1 MTVIN
6 NTGLSSVKIFLDS
19 RTADVSL
26 NNARKIWSLNAPIIL
41 NNSSNK
47 MLCSVESASIP
58 LSYYT
63 VNNTNNSYSFD
74 GVSGQLPNGN
84 YNANNVVSELNKAAP
99 FAISF
104 NSFTSKFELTGTP
117 LQTYTIDSIE
127 TSIYPLLGLL
137 PDTTFIGSHIAP
149 NVCNLV
155 YTSGIYISLNNVEN
169 NNIDT
174 GNEHQSSTSL
184 LRIPIN
190 QPTNTYLQYFNNVGF
205 KNVLS
210 TSVLSQIDISLLDDN
225 REVLELSSN
234 VNFSITLRID
244 FERTITELTETTKI
258 NKMKQ
263 GII

>member
-6 NTGLSSVKIFLDS
+6 NTGYSSIKIFCES
-19 RTADVSL
+19 KTANVSL

-58 LSYYT
+58 LSFYT
-63 VNNTNNSYSFD
+63 INDTNNSYSFD
-74 GVSGQLPNGN
+74 GVSGSLPNGN
-84 YNANNVVSELNKAAP
+84 YNANNIVTELNKVAP
-99 FAISF
+99 FTVSF
-104 NSFTSKFELTGTP
+104 NSFTSKFQLTGIP
-117 LQTYTIDSIE
+117 LQTYTIDEVS
-127 TSIYPLLGLL
+127 TSIYPLLGLV
-137 PDTTFIGSHIAP
+137 PDTTFIGSHTAP
-149 NVCNLV
+149 NVCNLI
-155 YTSGIYISLNNVEN
+155 YTSGIYVSLGNIEN

-225 REVLELSSN
+225 RQVLELTSN
-234 VNFSITLRID
+234 VNWSIVLRID
-244 FERTITELTETTKI
+244 FERTISESTERTKI

>member
-6 NTGLSSVKIFLDS
+6 NTGYSSIKIFCES
-19 RTADVSL
+19 KTANVSL

-84 YNANNVVSELNKAAP
+84 YNANNIVSELNKVAP
-99 FAISF
+99 FTTSF
-104 NSFTSKFELTGTP
+104 NSFTSKFELSGTQ
-117 LQTYTIDSIE
+117 LQTYTIDAVS
-127 TSIYPLLGLL
+127 TSIYPLLGLVA
-137 PDTTFIGSHIAP
+137 DTTFVGSHTAP
-149 NVCNLV
+149 NVCNLI
-155 YTSGIYISLNNVEN
+155 YSSGIYVSLNNVEN

-190 QPTNTYLQYFNNVGF
+190 QPTNTYLQFFSNVAF

-225 REVLELSSN
+225 RQVLELTSN
-234 VNFSITLRID
+234 VNWSIVLRID
-244 FERTITELTETTKI
+244 FERTISESTETTKI

>member
-6 NTGLSSVKIFLDS
+6 NTGYSSIKIF
-19 RTADVSL
+19 
-26 NNARKIWSLNAPIIL
+26 
-41 NNSSNK
+41 
-47 MLCSVESASIP
+47 CE
-58 LSYYT
+58 
-63 VNNTNNSYSFD
+63 
-74 GVSGQLPNGN
+74 
-84 YNANNVVSELNKAAP
+84 
-99 FAISF
+99 
-104 NSFTSKFELTGTP
+104 
-117 LQTYTIDSIE
+117 
-127 TSIYPLLGLL
+127 
-137 PDTTFIGSHIAP
+137 
-149 NVCNLV
+149 
-155 YTSGIYISLNNVEN
+155 SGIYVSLNNVEN

-225 REVLELSSN
+225 RQVLELTSN
-234 VNFSITLRID
+234 VNWSIVLRID
-244 FERTITELTETTKI
+244 FERTISESTETTKI